1 MLESIKATLQY
12 IGTLFLCTLAG
23 AIPFYIMHVMGVLK

>member
-1 MLESIKATLQY
+1 MGETIKALVQY

-23 AIPFYIMHVMGVLK
+23 AMPFYIMHTLGVLK